1 LRLVNGAIA
10 ALCVIS
16 GGFVSPFPLTLKTLF
31 ASISILFLTLG
42 GNVINDYFDRDVDKI
57 NRPERWIPSGKM
69 RAKDMLLLSILL
81 FFIGLVSAYLSGV
94 IIFFIDLFIVTFLI
108 LYTPFF
114 KPCPLVGNVVVAF
127 LAALVFPIGA
137 LSTGSIKG
145 SIFPFIFA
153 FLFQF
158 SRELAKDIED
168 IPGDIKVKM
177 RTFPILFGE
186 KNAEKIILLSLYLLF
201 FTTLASIF
209 FYPVIFRIAMILLV
223 DIPLIFVI
231 ILIYRKLEWSKL
243 QRLLKILMI
252 SGLIA
257 ITTGGIR

>member
-1 LRLVNGAIA
+1 MRPINGVIA
-10 ALCVIS
+10 ALCVVS
-16 GGFVSPFPLTLKTLF
+16 GGFVSPFPLILKTLF
-31 ASISILFLTLG
+31 ASISIFFITLG
-42 GNVINDYFDRDVDKI
+42 GNVINDYFDRDVDKV

-81 FFIGLVSAYLSGV
+81 FFLGIIAAYFSGI
-94 IIFFIDLFIVTFLI
+94 IIFFIDLFIVIFLI

-114 KPCPLVGNVVVAF
+114 KPRPLIGNVVVAF

-145 SIFPFIFA
+145 SLFPFIFA
-153 FLFQF
+153 FLIQF
-158 SRELAKDIED
+158 SRELTKDIED
-168 IPGDIKVKM
+168 IPGDTKLKM

-186 KNAEKIILLSLYLLF
+186 KNAKNIILLSLYLLF
-201 FTTLASIF
+201 FATVVSIF
-209 FYPVIFRIAMILLV
+209 IYPAIFRISMILFV

-231 ILIYRKLEWSKL
+231 MLIYRKLDWSKL

>member
-1 LRLVNGAIA
+1 MRPVNAAIA
-10 ALCVIS
+10 ALCVVS
-16 GGFVSPFPLTLKTLF
+16 GGFVSPFPLVLKTLF
-31 ASISILFLTLG
+31 ASASIFFLTLG
-42 GNVINDYFDRDVDKI
+42 GNVINDYFDREVDKI

-69 RAKDMLLLSILL
+69 KAKDMVFLSILL
-81 FFIGLVSAYLSGV
+81 FFIGLVSAYLSGI

-114 KPCPLVGNVVVAF
+114 KPRPLIGNVVVAF

-137 LSTGSIKG
+137 LSTGSIRG
-145 SIFPFIFA
+145 SLFPFIFA
-153 FLFQF
+153 FLIQF
-158 SRELAKDIED
+158 SRELTKDIED
-168 IPGDIKVKM
+168 ISGDMVLKM

-186 KNAEKIILLSLYLLF
+186 NNAKKIILSLLYLLF
-201 FTTLASIF
+201 FATVVSIF
-209 FYPVIFRIAMILLV
+209 FYPVIFRISMIILV

-243 QRLLKILMI
+243 QRILKILMV